1 MVAARLA
8 RSASTSAPSAVA
20 EILSKPPRLIE
31 DSTSALD
38 YKYSHRRARPPPLP
52 ASDAPRIRSAEEA
65 VTNILY
71 NTPPPSAE
79 PYKKHIL
86 NGLVQN
92 EPGVLSRVSGI
103 LAGRGFNIDSL
114 VVCRT
119 EIRDL
124 SRMCIVLSGQ
134 EGVVEQ
140 ARRQLE
146 DLVPVWA
153 VLDYTETRTISRELL
168 LVKVSILG
176 PEYLDDQLLGGP
188 SHDLQPAQQIPLE
201 VEGHH
206 HESKLLDREIVL
218 AQSFERSGKSDKP
231 ATATSPAPPPPTQ
244 VNSTPPTN
252 HNNHNSTNE
261 PAPLTPSQLLQLKHG
276 NLAAI
281 NTLSAQFGAK
291 IVDVSENRVIVELSA
306 KSHRVEAFLSLLRP
320 FGILESAR
328 TGVMVMPRTPI
339 SAFDEEEA
347 TDEAGPV
354 DASLLPPG

>member
-1 MVAARLA
+1 M
-8 RSASTSAPSAVA
+8 
-20 EILSKPPRLIE
+20 
-31 DSTSALD
+31 
-38 YKYSHRRARPPPLP
+38 
-52 ASDAPRIRSAEEA
+52 
-65 VTNILY
+65 
-71 NTPPPSAE
+71 
-79 PYKKHIL
+79 
-86 NGLVQN
+86 
-92 EPGVLSRVSGI
+92 SGI

-124 SRMCIVLSGQ
+124 SRMCIVISGQ

-146 DLVPVWA
+146 DLVSNVPVHHSTILPFVKVPVWA
-153 VLDYTETRTISRELL
+153 VLDYTDTRTISRELL

-188 SHDLQPAQQIPLE
+188 SHDPRPAQQTLFE

-206 HESKLLDREIVL
+206 HDSKLLDREVLL

-231 ATATSPAPPPPTQ
+231 VAATPPAPSPSPHLTY
-244 VNSTPPTN
+244 TPPT
-252 HNNHNSTNE
+252 SQPLANE

-276 NLAAI
+276 NLAAV

-291 IVDVSENRVIVELSA
+291 IVDVSENSVIVELSA
-306 KSHRVEAFLSLLRP
+306 KSHRVEAFISLLRP

-328 TGVMVMPRTPI
+328 TGAYQCHYLGSPFLMRY
-339 SAFDEEEA
+339 SCRRH
-347 TDEAGPV
+347 GY
-354 DASLLPPG
+354 ASNPHFSIR